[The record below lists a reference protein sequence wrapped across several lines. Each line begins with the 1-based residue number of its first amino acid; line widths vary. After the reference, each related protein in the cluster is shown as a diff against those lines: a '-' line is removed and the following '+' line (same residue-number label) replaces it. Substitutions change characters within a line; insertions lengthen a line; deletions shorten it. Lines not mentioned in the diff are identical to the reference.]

1 MIFKDEFNK
10 CCSDINVPDSIY
22 RDTLDNI
29 YKQTTDAAGQTQRNR
44 HCIRYIRQSVYN
56 IHHNRH
62 HTPLRVTAAIACAVV
77 ISVTTVTGI
86 SSLRQRNG
94 NDGGIGG
101 IYAEPVYN
109 AVGIKPFTVLAG
121 PSNEAVTKNGIT
133 ISPIPMN
140 TCGTGNAASDMIY
153 DFSAIPDSWTI
164 KGIYDVNLSV
174 FGSNINRIEYLSSS
188 SNFIFLLADTDDTG
202 SIVFSSAGTS
212 FSIGISD
219 IESSDIRLS
228 APNGSFATDNDIYI
242 ALITNGEQLAKDDL
256 AADITACVTFDDGS
270 ISINR
275 YRLAAA
281 DRTMNNNSINIKLET
296 DYAEAA
302 SLAAQEALKKAEA
315 VEQAKSDAAEEAVN
329 RAKAAEQAE
338 IERMKQDYSRQAEI
352 ARMKQEAVSISESIA
367 REKASIA
374 KENALKQ
381 LATATKPS
389 N

>member
-1 MIFKDEFNK
+1 MNFRDEFNK
-10 CCSDINVPDSIY
+10 CCSDINVPGSIY
-22 RDTLDNI
+22 MDTLDNI
-29 YKQTTDAAGQTQRNR
+29 YKQTADAAGQAKMNTSIMKRIMANM
-44 HCIRYIRQSVYN
+44 QS
-56 IHHNRH
+56 RSR
-62 HTPLRVTAAIACAVV
+62 TPLHVTAAIACAVIIAV
-77 ISVTTVTGI
+77 ITVTGV
-86 SSLRQRNG
+86 SALRQRNG

-101 IYAEPVYN
+101 IYPEPVYN
-109 AVGIKPFTVLAG
+109 AIGIKPFTVLAG
-121 PSNEAVTKNGIT
+121 PFNEAVTKNGIT
-133 ISPIPMN
+133 ISPVPMN
-140 TCGTGNAASDMIY
+140 TCGTGNAASDTIY

-174 FGSNINRIEYLSSS
+174 SGSNISRIEYLSSS

-212 FSIGISD
+212 CCIGISD

-228 APNGSFATDNDIYI
+228 SPNSSFATDNDIYI
-242 ALITNGEQLAKDDL
+242 ALITNGDQLAKDDL
-256 AADITACVTFDDGS
+256 VTDITACVTFDDGS
-270 ISINR
+270 ISVNR
-275 YRLAAA
+275 YRLAAG
-281 DRTMNNNSINIKLET
+281 DSTMNNNSINIKLET

-302 SLAAQEALKKAEA
+302 SLAAQEALDKADAIEHVRA
-315 VEQAKSDAAEEAVN
+315 DAAEEAVN

-352 ARMKQEAVSISESIA
+352 ARMKQEAVCISESIA

-381 LATATKPS
+381 SASAAQRS

>member
-1 MIFKDEFNK
+1 MNFRDEFNK

-29 YKQTTDAAGQTQRNR
+29 YKQTADAAGQAKMNASIMK
-44 HCIRYIRQSVYN
+44 CIRTNTQ
-56 IHHNRH
+56 NRSR
-62 HTPLRVTAAIACAVV
+62 TPLHVTAAIACAVIIAV
-77 ISVTTVTGI
+77 ITVTGV
-86 SSLRQRNG
+86 SSLRQCNG

-101 IYAEPVYN
+101 IYPEPVYN
-109 AVGIKPFTVLAG
+109 AIGIKPFTVLAG
-121 PSNEAVTKNGIT
+121 PFNEAVTKSGIT
-133 ISPIPMN
+133 ISPVPMN
-140 TCGTGNAASDMIY
+140 TCGTGNAASDTIY

-174 FGSNINRIEYLSSS
+174 SGSNISRIEYLSSS

-212 FSIGISD
+212 CCIGISD

-242 ALITNGEQLAKDDL
+242 ALITNGEPLAKDDL

-270 ISINR
+270 ISVNR
-275 YRLAAA
+275 YRLAAG
-281 DRTMNNNSINIKLET
+281 DNTMNNNSINIKLET

-302 SLAAQEALKKAEA
+302 SLAAQEALDKADAIEHVRA
-315 VEQAKSDAAEEAVN
+315 DAAEEAVN

-338 IERMKQDYSRQAEI
+338 IEHMKQDYSRQAEI

-381 LATATKPS
+381 SASAAQHS

>member
-1 MIFKDEFNK
+1 MNFRDEFNK
-10 CCSDINVPDSIY
+10 CCSDINVPGSIY

-29 YKQTTDAAGQTQRNR
+29 YKQTADADRQAKMNTSIMKR
-44 HCIRYIRQSVYN
+44 IRANMQS
-56 IHHNRH
+56 RSR
-62 HTPLRVTAAIACAVV
+62 TPLHVTAAIACAVIIAV
-77 ISVTTVTGI
+77 ITVTGV
-86 SSLRQRNG
+86 SALRQRNG
-94 NDGGIGG
+94 DGGGIGG
-101 IYAEPVYN
+101 IYPEPVYN
-109 AVGIKPFTVLAG
+109 AIGIKPFTVLAG
-121 PSNEAVTKNGIT
+121 PFNEAVTKNGIT

-140 TCGTGNAASDMIY
+140 TCGTGNAASDTIY

-174 FGSNINRIEYLSSS
+174 SGSNISRIEYLSSS

-212 FSIGISD
+212 CCIGISD

-228 APNGSFATDNDIYI
+228 SPNSSFATDNDIYI
-242 ALITNGEQLAKDDL
+242 ALITNGDQLAKDDP

-270 ISINR
+270 ISVNR
-275 YRLAAA
+275 YRLAAG
-281 DRTMNNNSINIKLET
+281 DSTMNNNSINIKLET

-302 SLAAQEALKKAEA
+302 SLAAQDALDKADA
-315 VEQAKSDAAEEAVN
+315 TRQAGADAAEEAVN

-352 ARMKQEAVSISESIA
+352 ARMKQEAVCISESIA
-367 REKASIA
+367 RENASIA

-381 LATATKPS
+381 SASAAQRS